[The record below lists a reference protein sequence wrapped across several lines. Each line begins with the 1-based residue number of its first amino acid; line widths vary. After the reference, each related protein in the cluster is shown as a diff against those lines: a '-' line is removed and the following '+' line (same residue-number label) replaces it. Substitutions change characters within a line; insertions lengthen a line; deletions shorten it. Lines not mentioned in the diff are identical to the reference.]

1 MSTTDS
7 FSIICVTASPEVA
20 MLARESVAGALPRAA
35 YATIDPEAITPAKLP
50 PADCFLV
57 DGRDA
62 GASMHVIRRLRA
74 GGATGA
80 IIALV
85 EARDETFAAR
95 VAGFGAVE
103 QLALAELPLGLAGAL
118 ERALG
123 GEGWTPALTP
133 VRDELRR
140 TQRLAAAGE
149 VALGLQ
155 HSMNNAL
162 TAVLAEA
169 QLLGMEKLPGEAATS
184 VQRIIDQTRKLV
196 QLVRGLDVV
205 ASRKAGGA

>member
-1 MSTTDS
+1 MSTTGT
-7 FSIICVTASPEVA
+7 FSIACVTTSPELALV
-20 MLARESVAGALPRAA
+20 ARESVAGALPRA
-35 YATIDPEAITPAKLP
+35 TFSTVDPAAIAPGKTPV
-50 PADCFLV
+50 ADCYLV

-62 GASMHVIRRLRA
+62 GAAMHVIRRLRA
-74 GGATGA
+74 GGATGVVML
-80 IIALV
+80 LV
-85 EARDETFAAR
+85 EERDETLGAR
-95 VAGFGAVE
+95 VAGFGALE
-103 QLALAELPLGLAGAL
+103 QLTLAELPRSFATAL
-118 ERALG
+118 ERAVG

-149 VALGLQ
+149 IALGLQ

-169 QLLGMEKLPGEAATS
+169 QLLGMEKLPADAATS
-184 VQRIIDQTRKLV
+184 VQRIIDNTRKLV

-205 ASRKAGGA
+205 SSKTGGS